1 MNVTTEM
8 LENYV
13 IIPDF
18 LWEFRMSM
26 TAKLIYSVILTE
38 AMRQKLVDEQGHS
51 YVEISIKQIAEQAN
65 VREGSVNKI
74 LHSLSCIGLIDYRKE
89 SNRIYPK
96 KPVIGEKKSI

>member
-1 MNVTTEM
+1 MNVTNEM

-13 IIPDF
+13 IIPEF
-18 LWEFRMSM
+18 LWEFKISM

-51 YVEISIKQIAEQAN
+51 YAKMSIGEIARQAN
-65 VREGSVNKI
+65 VREGGVDKI

-89 SNRIYPK
+89 SNHMYPK
-96 KPVIGEKKSI
+96 KPVSGEKESI

>member
-18 LWEFRMSM
+18 LWEFKISM

-38 AMRQKLVDEQGHS
+38 AMRQKLVDEKGHS
-51 YVEISIKQIAEQAN
+51 YAEMSIRQIAEQAN
-65 VREGSVNKI
+65 VREGSVDKI

-89 SNRIYPK
+89 INRIYPK
-96 KPVIGEKKSI
+96 KPVIGKKKSI

>member
-18 LWEFRMSM
+18 LWEFKISM
-26 TAKLIYSVILTE
+26 TAKLIYSVIFTE

-51 YVEISIKQIAEQAN
+51 YTEMSIRQIAEQTN
-65 VREGSVNKI
+65 VREGSVDKI

-96 KPVIGEKKSI
+96 KPVSGEKKTI

>member
-18 LWEFRMSM
+18 LWEFKISM

-38 AMRQKLVDEQGHS
+38 AMQQKLVDEQGHS
-51 YVEISIKQIAEQAN
+51 YAEMTIGEIARQAN
-65 VREGSVNKI
+65 VREGGVDKI
-74 LHSLSCIGLIDYRKE
+74 LQSLSCIGLIDYRKE

-96 KPVIGEKKSI
+96 KPVSGEKKAI

>member
-1 MNVTTEM
+1 MNVTTEV

-13 IIPDF
+13 ILPDF
-18 LWEFRMSM
+18 LWEFKISM

-51 YVEISIKQIAEQAN
+51 YAEMSIGQIAVQTN
-65 VREGSVNKI
+65 VREGSVDKI
-74 LHSLSCIGLIDYRKE
+74 LHSLNCIGLIDYRKE

-96 KPVIGEKKSI
+96 KPVIGEKESI

>member
-18 LWEFRMSM
+18 LWEFKISM

-38 AMRQKLVDEQGHS
+38 AMRQKLLDERGHS
-51 YVEISIKQIAEQAN
+51 YAEMTIGQISEQVN
-65 VREGSVNKI
+65 VREGSIDKI

>member
-8 LENYV
+8 LENYE
-13 IIPDF
+13 IIPNF
-18 LWEFRMSM
+18 LWEFRIST

-38 AMRQKLVDEQGHS
+38 AMRQKLLDDQGHS
-51 YVEISIKQIAEQAN
+51 YAEMSIRQIAEQAN
-65 VREGSVNKI
+65 VREGSVDKI

-96 KPVIGEKKSI
+96 KPVVGKKKSI

>member
-18 LWEFRMSM
+18 LWEFKISM

-38 AMRQKLVDEQGHS
+38 AMRQKLVDEKGHS
-51 YVEISIKQIAEQAN
+51 YAETSIRQIAEQAN
-65 VREGSVNKI
+65 VREGSVDKI

-89 SNRIYPK
+89 INRIYPK
-96 KPVIGEKKSI
+96 KPVIGEKESI

>member
-18 LWEFRMSM
+18 LWEFKISM
-26 TAKLIYSVILTE
+26 TAKLIYSIILTE

-51 YVEISIKQIAEQAN
+51 YAEMSIRQIAEQAN
-65 VREGSVNKI
+65 VHQGNVDKI

>member
-13 IIPDF
+13 IIPNF
-18 LWEFRMSM
+18 LWEFKISM

-51 YVEISIKQIAEQAN
+51 YAEMTIGQISEQAN
-65 VREGSVNKI
+65 VREGSVDEI
-74 LHSLSCIGLIDYRKE
+74 LYSLSCIGLIGYRKE
-89 SNRIYPK
+89 SNRIHPK
-96 KPVIGEKKSI
+96 KPVNGEKKSI

>member
-1 MNVTTEM
+1 MNVTNEM

-13 IIPDF
+13 IIPEF
-18 LWEFRMSM
+18 LWEFKISM

-51 YVEISIKQIAEQAN
+51 YAKMTIGEIARQAN
-65 VREGSVNKI
+65 VREGSVDKI

-96 KPVIGEKKSI
+96 KPVSGEKKSI

>member
-18 LWEFRMSM
+18 LWEFKISM

-38 AMRQKLVDEQGHS
+38 AMRQKLLDERGHS
-51 YVEISIKQIAEQAN
+51 YAEMNIGQISEQVN
-65 VREGSVNKI
+65 VREGSVDKI

-96 KPVIGEKKSI
+96 KPVFGTKETT

>member
-13 IIPDF
+13 IIPNF
-18 LWEFRMSM
+18 LWEFRIST
-26 TAKLIYSVILTE
+26 TAKLIYSLILTE

-51 YVEISIKQIAEQAN
+51 YAEMSIGQIAVQTN
-65 VREGSVNKI
+65 VREGSVDKI
-74 LHSLSCIGLIDYRKE
+74 LHSLSCIGLIDYGKE

-96 KPVIGEKKSI
+96 KPVIGKKKSI

>member
-18 LWEFRMSM
+18 LWEFKISM

-51 YVEISIKQIAEQAN
+51 YAEMTIGQIAEQAN
-65 VREGSVNKI
+65 VREEA
-74 LHSLSCIGLIDYRKE
+74 LRKFCT
-89 SNRIYPK
+89 P
-96 KPVIGEKKSI
+96 

>member
-13 IIPDF
+13 IIPNF
-18 LWEFRMSM
+18 LWEFRIST

-38 AMRQKLVDEQGHS
+38 AMGQKLVDEQGHS
-51 YVEISIKQIAEQAN
+51 YAEMSIGQIAEQTN
-65 VREGSVNKI
+65 VREGSVDKI

>member
-18 LWEFRMSM
+18 LWEFKISM
-26 TAKLIYSVILTE
+26 TAKLIYYVILTE
-38 AMRQKLVDEQGHS
+38 AMRKKLVDEQGHS
-51 YVEISIKQIAEQAN
+51 YAEVTIDEIAGQTNI
-65 VREGSVNKI
+65 REGIIEK
-74 LHSLSCIGLIDYRKE
+74 SLYTLSRIDLIDYRKE

-96 KPVIGEKKSI
+96 KPVIGEKKAT